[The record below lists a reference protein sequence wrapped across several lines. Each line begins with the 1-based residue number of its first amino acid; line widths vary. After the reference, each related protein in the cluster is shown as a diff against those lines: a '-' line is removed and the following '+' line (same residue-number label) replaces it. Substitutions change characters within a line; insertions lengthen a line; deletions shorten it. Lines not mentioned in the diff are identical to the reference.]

1 MRIGFHAENHVDEQD
16 RPTGGFV
23 EGTGISIGWQNG
35 PLGRVGTDERV
46 EPNGAF
52 VEDVLGAALQRIEHY
67 QQVGKGRFSCRE
79 NAIAIT
85 KLEEALMW
93 LDSRTARRT
102 KQGVE
107 GTHEG
112 S

>member
-1 MRIGFHAENHVDEQD
+1 MRIGFDADNETDKNGF
-16 RPTGGFV
+16 PAGGRV
-23 EGTGISIGWQNG
+23 RGVGISIDWQDG
-35 PLGRVGTDERV
+35 PLGRVGTEERT

-52 VEDVLGAALQRIEHY
+52 VEDVIAAAMQRIQHY
-67 QQVGKGRFSCRE
+67 QEAADGRFACRE

-93 LDSRTARRT
+93 LDSRTQRRIAQRT
-102 KQGVE
+102 E